1 MDADKD
7 GKVGAEDLDA
17 TLRSLKHAPGE
28 DDVATMLWE
37 IDDDTKGY
45 LTADDF
51 HTSYYRIRSS
61 TEKDEPRSWFRC
73 APSDCSDAA
82 CQPTRQITDLS
93 AALDTLSPDWWSL

>member
-7 GKVGAEDLDA
+7 GKVSAEDLHA
-17 TLRSLKHAPGE
+17 TLRSLNHAPCE
-28 DDVATMLWE
+28 DDVANMLWE

-73 APSDCSDAA
+73 VL
-82 CQPTRQITDLS
+82 CQPMRHITGLCV
-93 AALDTLSPDWWSL
+93 ALDTLSPDW